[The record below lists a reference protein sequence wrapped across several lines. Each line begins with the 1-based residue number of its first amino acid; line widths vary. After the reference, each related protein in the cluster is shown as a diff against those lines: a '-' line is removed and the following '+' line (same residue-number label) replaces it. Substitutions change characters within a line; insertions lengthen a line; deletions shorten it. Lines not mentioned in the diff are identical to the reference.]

1 MTTNAQTPLTLP
13 TNLETVAEFEQ
24 WQTKYGYEGSYE
36 FVRGRII
43 EKKKMKQLEAFF
55 IKFLNRVFAS
65 TSAFRSGDELF
76 QEMDTYVDEI
86 RKRRP
91 DLAYFT
97 AEQVQQMRT
106 GEHIATRFAI
116 EILSDSES
124 YRDVTDKIQD
134 YFDADAQLVWYI
146 VPEQQKIYVYTSP
159 DELRVLKGDDIIS
172 AAPVVPDFEFVV
184 AELFT

>member
-1 MTTNAQTPLTLP
+1 MTTSEAAPLALP
-13 TNLETVAEFEQ
+13 TNLQTVAEFEQ
-24 WQTKYGYEGSYE
+24 WQTQYSYEGSYE

-43 EKKKMKQLEAFF
+43 EKKEMKQLEAFF
-55 IKFLNRVFAS
+55 IKFLSRIFVNTA
-65 TSAFRSGDELF
+65 AFKSGDELF
-76 QEMDTYVDEI
+76 QEMDAYVDET

-97 AEQVQQMRT
+97 AEQVRQMQA
-106 GEHIATRFAI
+106 GEHVATRFAI

-134 YFDADAQLVWYI
+134 YFDAGAQLVWYV

-159 DELRVLKGDDIIS
+159 DKLRVLKGTDVTS

-184 AELFT
+184 ADLFG